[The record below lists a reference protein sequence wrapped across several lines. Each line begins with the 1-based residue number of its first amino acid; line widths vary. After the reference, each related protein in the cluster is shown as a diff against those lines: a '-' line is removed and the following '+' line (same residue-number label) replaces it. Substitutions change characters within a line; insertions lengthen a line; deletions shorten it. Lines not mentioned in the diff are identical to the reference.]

1 MIGLESAQLP
11 QSVSI
16 LWGPWV
22 LSTTPLT
29 LATLLAVLWA
39 VSYLMVR
46 LLVAL
51 GRGSTA
57 VAGWHSTRQ
66 LRRTERELVAQW
78 VALCRG
84 DYAGVLVQCKKIRLR
99 ALHTRAAFSQ
109 TLSASAL
116 GALAAQRSG
125 DSVALRG
132 FVDSAYDAFSA
143 RVDMSQVALVAAVPE
158 SVHDALPEH
167 LSSTGGRKRLHAYLE
182 HTPDNVEVRL
192 QLAWTLRKEG
202 DWAGVH
208 RLVASSPANLTSPAW
223 QTLRLRASRWYLEA
237 ARSPETLQAGWKSL
251 TPQVQQSRAM
261 SACFARRV
269 LWFYDKAVDVQP
281 YGLKSDGAQER
292 TALTGGGT
300 ARRTDALFLAVED
313 AHELLLGAIG
323 ELSESGSVFDE
334 QTAREFREF
343 IELYGMLP
351 MQSGGAQLDNLER
364 WLEAEPENSTLL
376 RAAGRT
382 CVRQRLWGKAR
393 AYLRAS
399 VSFEPTPATYFELG
413 HLEADLGDAGASHAW
428 FAQGA
433 NVHSK
438 QDVPWLRAGTRC

>member
-1 MIGLESAQLP
+1 
-11 QSVSI
+11 
-16 LWGPWV
+16 
-22 LSTTPLT
+22 
-29 LATLLAVLWA
+29 
-39 VSYLMVR
+39 
-46 LLVAL
+46 
-51 GRGSTA
+51 
-57 VAGWHSTRQ
+57 
-66 LRRTERELVAQW
+66 
-78 VALCRG
+78 
-84 DYAGVLVQCKKIRLR
+84 
-99 ALHTRAAFSQ
+99 
-109 TLSASAL
+109 
-116 GALAAQRSG
+116 
-125 DSVALRG
+125 
-132 FVDSAYDAFSA
+132 
-143 RVDMSQVALVAAVPE
+143 
-158 SVHDALPEH
+158 
-167 LSSTGGRKRLHAYLE
+167 
-182 HTPDNVEVRL
+182 
-192 QLAWTLRKEG
+192 
-202 DWAGVH
+202 
-208 RLVASSPANLTSPAW
+208 
-223 QTLRLRASRWYLEA
+223 
-237 ARSPETLQAGWKSL
+237 
-251 TPQVQQSRAM
+251 
-261 SACFARRV
+261 
-269 LWFYDKAVDVQP
+269 
-281 YGLKSDGAQER
+281 
-292 TALTGGGT
+292 
-300 ARRTDALFLAVED
+300 VED